1 MIWITLAWR
10 NFLRNT
16 RKSYFTLL
24 IILVGALAAVVAV
37 GYMKATFMLVKEG
50 TIRGGVGHLQIAENA
65 AFDGYEAFPLQNGLD
80 VESHKK
86 ISDMLKQ
93 HEQVELVLPRLKF
106 QGLISRGDIS
116 MVFMGEGILPKQE
129 RRLAQGFINT
139 VQGRGL
145 EYADAD
151 DIYQVVIGSELARF
165 LGVNIGDT
173 VTLMAV
179 TGYGGIN
186 AVDASVFGIS
196 SSGNP
201 ELDRLQLYTPLE
213 LAQSLILTDK
223 VSRLV
228 VKLHDT
234 DEVGS
239 LQTELQRQLPDF
251 GVRNWRELSPFYE
264 QMVSLYA
271 RQFSVFGVIMGLV
284 IILTMLNS
292 ILMSLYER
300 KGELA
305 TLASMG
311 TPAAAIKTS
320 YVFEGMFV
328 GTVACMLGI
337 FIGFGLTEL
346 INASGI
352 EMPPPPGRT
361 EGYRL
366 LILFDSFAAL
376 VILAATLLLCALS
389 SWLASH
395 RIGKMKI
402 VEAIN
407 G

>member
-1 MIWITLAWR
+1 MIWVTLAWR

-24 IILVGALAAVVAV
+24 IILVGALAAVIAV
-37 GYMKATFMLVKEG
+37 GYMKATFVAVKEG
-50 TIRGGVGHLQIAENA
+50 TIRGGVGHLQIAENE
-65 AFDGYEAFPLQNGLD
+65 AFDGYEEFPLQYGLN
-80 VESHKK
+80 VENHKK
-86 ISDMLKQ
+86 ISSVLKQ
-93 HEQVELVLPRLKF
+93 YEQVELMLPRLRF

-129 RRLAQGFINT
+129 RRLAQAFISA

-145 EYADAD
+145 EYASAD
-151 DIYQVVIGSELARF
+151 DIYQVVIGSELARL
-165 LGVNIGDT
+165 LGVSIGDT

-179 TGYGGIN
+179 TEYGGIN
-186 AVDASVFGIS
+186 AIDASVFGIS

-201 ELDRLQLYTPLE
+201 ELDRLQLYAPLA
-213 LAQSLILTDK
+213 LAQSLIITDK

-234 DEVGS
+234 GEVES
-239 LQTELQRQLPDF
+239 LQAELQRRLPDF

-284 IILTMLNS
+284 IMLTMLNS

-311 TPAAAIKTS
+311 IPAATIKIS

-328 GTVACMLGI
+328 GAAACTLGI
-337 FIGFGLTEL
+337 LIGFGLTEL
-346 INASGI
+346 INAAGI
-352 EMPPPPGRT
+352 QMPPPPGRT

-366 LILFDSFAAL
+366 LILFDSLAAL
-376 VILAATLLLCALS
+376 VILAVTLLLCALS